1 MNIPT
6 QKIFFNQQQIEWQDI
21 LQQKKISDSTYAN
34 FAFSFLQK
42 WLAGEQ
48 KFALQTSGSTGKP
61 KKIIVTREQLIAS
74 AIATGNALQLKANQ
88 HALLA
93 LSAQYIAGIMML
105 TRAMVWQQHIYITE
119 PSNNPLQNFSDQQTF
134 DFVALVPLQIQT
146 LIDTFGLNTLSRL
159 KKILIGGAPLSNS
172 LKEKIAHA
180 ESDVYLTY
188 GMTETISHIAL
199 QKISGENK
207 QERFYPLPGIQ
218 LFQNENSCLRIR
230 APYLAEDNQTHD
242 VVKLYDDKSFEWLGR
257 ADFVINSGG
266 IKIHPEEI
274 ENKIES
280 ILRALAI
287 DTYFVSALP
296 DDKLGEKLILLIESN
311 ESISTVLLLQQLK
324 ETLPPYQNPKEIYIL
339 PQFKR
344 TENGKLNRKAT
355 LDLVKVVG

>member
-21 LQQKKISDSTYAN
+21 LQQKKISDSPYAN

-61 KKIIVTREQLIAS
+61 KKIIVTREQLIVS

-119 PSNNPLQNFSDQQTF
+119 PSNNPLKNFSDQQTF

-146 LIDTFGLNTLSRL
+146 LIDTFGLHTLSRL

-218 LFQNENSCLRIR
+218 LSQDENSCLRIR
-230 APYLAEDNQTHD
+230 APYLVEDIQTHD

-274 ENKIES
+274 ENKIEN

-296 DDKLGEKLILLIESN
+296 DDKLGEKLILLIESI
-311 ESISTVLLLQQLK
+311 ESISTTPLLQQLK
-324 ETLPPYQNPKEIYIL
+324 ETLPPYQNPKEMYIL